1 MLKFI
6 SLLGA
11 GGYIPCNYYLRNQ
24 KIDDCCYIQHGLIE
38 ILDKQGIVPDKIVV
52 FTTEYAYKTNW
63 LTNKYDSERPGL
75 RDELKNISK
84 RTNIKVCTKHIP
96 DGQNEDELWKLFEII
111 LDELEEGDEIILD
124 ITHSF
129 RYLPMLTFIIINYA
143 RIVKNCKVNAIY
155 YGAFETLGSRRD
167 IEAMTIEERNAP
179 IFDLTPFVDLFDWTI
194 GIDRYLSTGDAS
206 IIYELT
212 QSEVKKINTEINRD
226 ISKSGKTEDR
236 AILFRDPNILKK
248 LAESMREF
256 NEVILTCR
264 GQEITNAASL
274 LKTNVDKVAESTAHG
289 KIKPLAPIIG
299 MLKDRFDRFSHND
312 DSVNIIEAAK
322 WCLDNGMYQQGLTIL
337 QEGLISYAC
346 DKCNIDKLK
355 GNERSNINAYAY
367 MVSKGYIDADC
378 LAVDM
383 KKPKANEFFKL
394 IYDMAQRRNDI
405 NHAGWRKDPAD
416 PSRFSTSLRNN
427 IDRAESLLC
436 NESME
441 YDEAEEKQMLLIFS
455 HEITDKQREEAKKRF
470 GISKFAALD
479 DKLLAK
485 WANVP
490 PNLDDLDKYL
500 DEIVRWID
508 LNGKPGDYALVQGD
522 YGATMKIVS
531 YCISKDIIP
540 VYATTNRR
548 IVEEKNGERVRISRE
563 FEHVKF
569 RKY

>member
-1 MLKFI
+1 MLKFF
-6 SLLGA
+6 SLLGN
-11 GGYIPCNYYLRNQ
+11 GRYIPCNYYWEDKKVHN
-24 KIDDCCYIQHGLIE
+24 CCYIQQALIE
-38 ILDKQGIVPDKIVV
+38 ILEQKGVTPDKIVV

-129 RYLPMLTFIIINYA
+129 RYLPMLTFIVINYA
-143 RIVKNCKVNAIY
+143 RIVKNCKLNAIY
-155 YGAFETLGSRRD
+155 YGAFEILGNYQDVKNMSLED
-167 IEAMTIEERNAP
+167 RNAP
-179 IFDLTPFVDLFDWTI
+179 IFDLTPFVQLFDWTI
-194 GIDRYLSTGDAS
+194 GVDRYLATGDAS

-212 QSEVKKINTEINRD
+212 QSEVKKINTEISRD

-236 AILFRDPNILKK
+236 AILFRDPNTLKK

-264 GQEITNAASL
+264 GQEITNAASI

-322 WCLDNGMYQQGLTIL
+322 WCLDNGMYQQGFTIL

-346 DKCNIDKLK
+346 DKCNIDKIK
-355 GNERSNINAYAY
+355 ENERNNINAYAY
-367 MVSKGYIDADC
+367 MVSKGDIDADC

-383 KKPKANEFFKL
+383 EKPKANEFFKL
-394 IYDMAQRRNDI
+394 IHDMAQLRNDI
-405 NHAGWRKDPAD
+405 NHAGWREG
-416 PSRFSTSLRNN
+416 PSAPQKFESKLEMFINK
-427 IDRAESLLC
+427 AESILVESVSYNKNIVYDNLL
-436 NESME
+436 
-441 YDEAEEKQMLLIFS
+441 DRQMLLIFS
-455 HEITDKQREEAKKRF
+455 HELTDIQRKEAKERF
-470 GISKFAALD
+470 GISKFVALD
-479 DKLLAK
+479 DALLDK
-485 WANVP
+485 WADVP
-490 PNLDDLDKYL
+490 PHLENLSDYL
-500 DEIVRWID
+500 ADIIEWID
-508 LNGKPGDYALVQGD
+508 KNGQPGDYAL
-522 YGATMKIVS
+522 
-531 YCISKDIIP
+531 
-540 VYATTNRR
+540 
-548 IVEEKNGERVRISRE
+548 
-563 FEHVKF
+563 
-569 RKY
+569 